1 MTAAMVASM
10 LTACGSS
17 SSNNSNSGS
26 STSESSSDGKVLNI
40 YVWNEEWRTR
50 VEDYYPNYEKVSDEE
65 GKIGDVTVKW
75 ITNSN
80 TDGVYQTK
88 LDEALSNQSSAAADD
103 KVDIFLVEADYAI
116 KYIDS
121 DYTLSMADLGIS
133 DSDISDMYQ
142 YTKDIATDSNG
153 KLKGL
158 SWQACSGVLLY
169 RRSIANAVWGT
180 DDPDAVQ
187 EHVKDWD
194 TFVATAEELSNNGY
208 QITCS
213 AVDSYRVYSNN
224 VTSKWVTDDGKIN
237 IDANIAKWVEDS
249 KALVDAG
256 YTGTTTLWSSDWSAG
271 YADGSNVFAYFGP
284 AWLIDFSMS
293 GAGLDGNWGA
303 CAGPQNFYW
312 GGTWICAANGTDN
325 ADLVKQIILTMTTDT
340 DILTKICTEK
350 GDCVNNSSVLQTL
363 ADDETYE
370 DKMLGGQNPY
380 QLYIDGISDISLNNI
395 SAYDQIC
402 NEQFQSAML
411 EYFQGNVDY
420 DTALNSFYTAVQ
432 TSYPELT
439 Y

>member
-1 MTAAMVASM
+1 MRKKALCVFMTAAMVASM
-10 LTACGSS
+10 LTACGDSS
-17 SSNNSNSGS
+17 NSNSGS

-293 GAGLDGNWGA
+293 VQRFA
-303 CAGPQNFYW
+303 
-312 GGTWICAANGTDN
+312 
-325 ADLVKQIILTMTTDT
+325 
-340 DILTKICTEK
+340 
-350 GDCVNNSSVLQTL
+350 L
-363 ADDETYE
+363 A
-370 DKMLGGQNPY
+370 
-380 QLYIDGISDISLNNI
+380 
-395 SAYDQIC
+395 
-402 NEQFQSAML
+402 
-411 EYFQGNVDY
+411 
-420 DTALNSFYTAVQ
+420 
-432 TSYPELT
+432 
-439 Y
+439 